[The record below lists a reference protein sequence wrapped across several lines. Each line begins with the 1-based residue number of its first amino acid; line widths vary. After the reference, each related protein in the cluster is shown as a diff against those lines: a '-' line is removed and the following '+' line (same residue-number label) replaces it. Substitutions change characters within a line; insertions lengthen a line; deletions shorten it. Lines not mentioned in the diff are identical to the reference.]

1 MKFTLLLCSL
11 LVISCSQKE
20 TKEPTLSAAEDEARI
35 EEMIGSLF
43 SGLAQAYNGSGV
55 NTDSLIDAYYEK
67 DVRYVTP
74 WGWTEL
80 LDTTKARLRNA
91 LHHVK
96 DVDHRVEIVQVKS
109 YGDAAYAFFMLR
121 QTYQVDGKR
130 LEEYIPTTL
139 VFERRGSGWKIV
151 HAHRSTDYQTMQ
163 QYVALQKK
171 RDESR

>member
-11 LVISCSQKE
+11 LVISCSKKE
-20 TKEPTLSAAEDEARI
+20 TKEPARPAAQDDARI

-43 SGLAQAYNGSGV
+43 SGLSNAYNGTGV
-55 NTDSLIDAYYEK
+55 NTDSLIDAYYEN

-74 WGWTEL
+74 WGSTEP

-91 LHHVK
+91 MHHIK
-96 DVDHRVEIVQVKS
+96 DYDHRVEVVQVKS
-109 YGDAAYAFFMLR
+109 YGDVAYAYFILR
-121 QTYQVDGKR
+121 QNYQVDGNR
-130 LEEYIPTTL
+130 LEEYLPTTL

-151 HAHRSTDYQTMQ
+151 HAHRSTDYQTIE

-171 RDESR
+171 RDETK

>member
-11 LVISCSQKE
+11 LMISCSQKE
-20 TKEPTLSAAEDEARI
+20 TKEPPRPTTQDEARI

-43 SGLAQAYNGSGV
+43 SGLARAYDGSGT

-91 LHHVK
+91 VHHVK
-96 DVDHRVEIVQVKS
+96 DLEHSIEIVQVKS
-109 YGDAAYAFFMLR
+109 YGDAAYAFFILR
-121 QTYQVDGKR
+121 QNYLVDGKR

-171 RDESR
+171 RDDPR